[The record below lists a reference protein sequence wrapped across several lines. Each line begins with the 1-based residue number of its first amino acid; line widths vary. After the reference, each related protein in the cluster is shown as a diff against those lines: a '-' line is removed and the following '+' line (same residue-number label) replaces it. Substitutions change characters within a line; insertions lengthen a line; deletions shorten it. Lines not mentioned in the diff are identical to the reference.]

1 MPIDKAA
8 LLESL
13 EEAKY
18 TGALKIT
25 YQDRTIVYR
34 SLGELNQTITELK
47 RDLGLLSG
55 RARRKVISTDKGLG
69 GETAGTI

>member
-1 MPIDKAA
+1 MPIDKSA

-34 SLGELNQTITELK
+34 NLAELNQTIAELK
-47 RDLGLLSG
+47 RDLGLLPG
-55 RARRKVISTDKGLG
+55 GPRRKVISTDKGLG